1 MIRQLIFAATMFS
14 ATSAFAQNGY
24 TPFSNYQNWQTSR
37 PFYYSSPS
45 YYQRI
50 YSPPVVRF
58 PYNAYRPGYYDD
70 GSVETTRRSRSAV
83 QQQTTRHLQ
92 NIDRSLQILSLSQ
105 RAAQPEVRRPP
116 LKTPNAPR

>member
-1 MIRQLIFAATMFS
+1 MIRQAIFAATMFS
-14 ATSAFAQNGY
+14 AASAFAQVSY
-24 TPFSNYQNWQTSR
+24 TPFSNYQNWQTAR

-58 PYNAYRPGYYDD
+58 PYNAYRPGYYYD
-70 GSVETTRRSRSAV
+70 GSVDMTRRSRSAV

-105 RAAQPEVRRPP
+105 RAAQPEVQRPP
-116 LKTPNAPR
+116 LKAPGAPR